1 MANSNPN
8 QSATMAE
15 TLNKQEA
22 FFVKYK
28 KAILGGVLALIVI
41 IFGFIAIKN
50 FVLAPR
56 EAKASTA
63 LAQAQQLFA
72 TQQFDKA
79 LNGDKAAGK
88 QGFLEIADCYTG
100 TDAANLADLYAGL
113 CYAQLGKWQD
123 AVKYLDDF
131 SKQNDA
137 VISPAAEA
145 ALGNAYA
152 HTNQVD
158 KAIDCLK
165 KAADMADSKAE
176 DGINN
181 SLSPIYLIQAAR
193 LLESQKKNDDA
204 LEIYKDIKAKYVN
217 SAASQDIEKYIERL
231 SK

>member
-88 QGFLEIADCYTG
+88 QGFLEIADSYTG